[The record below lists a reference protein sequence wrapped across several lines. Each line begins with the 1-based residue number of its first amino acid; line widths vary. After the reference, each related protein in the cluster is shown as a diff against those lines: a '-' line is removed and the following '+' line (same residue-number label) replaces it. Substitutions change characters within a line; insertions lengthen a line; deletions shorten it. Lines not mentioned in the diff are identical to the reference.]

1 MFDRCIGSQNLSLT
15 IGAGFPPQPK
25 GWGLQPED
33 FDDNYSV
40 YYPDIEKQVQENIS
54 LGDTDAVRRLLV
66 EALEPTVDALM
77 NNKPQLSVEEFEIM
91 LDRLAEK
98 FMEYV
103 GPDVPPLS
111 DYALSREGIYEDHL

>member
-1 MFDRCIGSQNLSLT
+1 
-15 IGAGFPPQPK
+15 
-25 GWGLQPED
+25 
-33 FDDNYSV
+33 
-40 YYPDIEKQVQENIS
+40 
-54 LGDTDAVRRLLV
+54 
-66 EALEPTVDALM
+66 
-77 NNKPQLSVEEFEIM
+77 M

>member
-1 MFDRCIGSQNLSLT
+1 MT
-15 IGAGFPPQPK
+15 IT
-25 GWGLQPED
+25 
-33 FDDNYSV
+33 V
-40 YYPDIEKQVQENIS
+40 HITPDIEKQVQENIS

>member
-1 MFDRCIGSQNLSLT
+1 MT
-15 IGAGFPPQPK
+15 IT
-25 GWGLQPED
+25 
-33 FDDNYSV
+33 V
-40 YYPDIEKQVQENIS
+40 YITPDIEKQVQENIS

-77 NNKPQLSVEEFEIM
+77 NNKPQLSVEELEIM